1 METVPTAMAITF
13 RLPICAIL
21 ELALIA
27 TAAAQPLFESTRV
40 TPDEYTFGIEGPAVD
55 AAGAFYAVNFRRQ
68 GTIGKLV
75 PGDTQSELF
84 AGLPAGSV
92 GVSIRF
98 FGSRMFVADYK
109 GHNIFVFERSA

>member
-27 TAAAQPLFESTRV
+27 TAAAQPLFESKRL

-55 AAGAFYAVNFRRQ
+55 AAGVFYAVNFRRQ
-68 GTIGKLV
+68 GTIGRLI
-75 PGDTQSELF
+75 PGAGQSELV
-84 AGLPAGSV
+84 AELPAGSV
-92 GVSIRF
+92 GYSF
-98 FGSRMFVADYK
+98 WSPLNSMLFGFHPEGMT
-109 GHNIFVFERSA
+109 GL